1 MTRAKQ
7 YAVLCGRLLTFIKI
21 LSLCTYCIHLTN
33 LFFFPST
40 LCFGNLSTSLHAPRL
55 SSFLYTALYFGIVS
69 VYYYLFICL
78 FISICFQVF
87 FTITN
92 DVAVIDPLPASRCT
106 YGRVMEIAG
115 SKSICTF
122 RFNTY
127 CQTAIQNTCGSLP
140 FHQEYRKRP
149 IAPLPLQH
157 CY

>member
-1 MTRAKQ
+1 MARAKQ

-33 LFFFPST
+33 LFFSPQHASGICPHRCMHLDSVHSFT
-40 LCFGNLSTSLHAPRL
+40 L
-55 SSFLYTALYFGIVS
+55 LYTLALCPFITTYSFAYSSAFVS
-69 VYYYLFICL
+69 R
-78 FISICFQVF
+78 VF

-140 FHQEYRKRP
+140 FHQEYRKCP